1 MAAGGLFL
9 EVPKEPLGVWAYLL
23 MIQNLFPQLL
33 KKSEILA
40 VTWSLAIEEQFYLVW
55 PIVIRFASRRIILP
69 SLIAGLVLTPLLR
82 LWAMDR
88 GISQIAIYM
97 NPLTHGDGLLCGA
110 VVAIWLRSARPKHTT
125 LLLAGIIL
133 MLVGLGLLL
142 PLRPNNVTGQYCSP
156 LVFTAVALLST
167 GLVLIALVSE
177 KTGRL
182 LHRFFFMNRTLAFFG
197 FVSFGLYLYHFFI
210 IRLGVSEKLLTRLDG
225 WHRPYMTHVLM
236 SFCALGLSVTIAWI
250 SRVTVER
257 AALSRKGVF
266 G

>member
-1 MAAGGLFL
+1 
-9 EVPKEPLGVWAYLL
+9 
-23 MIQNLFPQLL
+23 
-33 KKSEILA
+33 
-40 VTWSLAIEEQFYLVW
+40 
-55 PIVIRFASRRIILP
+55 
-69 SLIAGLVLTPLLR
+69 
-82 LWAMDR
+82 
-88 GISQIAIYM
+88 
-97 NPLTHGDGLLCGA
+97 
-110 VVAIWLRSARPKHTT
+110 
-125 LLLAGIIL
+125 